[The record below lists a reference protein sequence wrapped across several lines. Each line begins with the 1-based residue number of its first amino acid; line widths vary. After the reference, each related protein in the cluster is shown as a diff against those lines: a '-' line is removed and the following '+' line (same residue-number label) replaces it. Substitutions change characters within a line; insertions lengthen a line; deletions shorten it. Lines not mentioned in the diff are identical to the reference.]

1 MKLSQLAAK
10 PQLIEIVLDDEAT
23 IKQYAEPLTF
33 HTWDRQPMDV
43 FVKLANT
50 DQNNIGNML
59 DIVKNMI
66 LDDQGRPVL
75 QDDAML
81 PTPVLMAAIGRITDL
96 LGK

>member
-10 PQLIEIVLDDEAT
+10 PQLIEIVMDDEAT
-23 IKQYAEPLTF
+23 IKQYGEALSF

-43 FVKLANT
+43 FVRLANT

-66 LDDQGRPVL
+66 LDESGQSVL
-75 QDDAML
+75 KDDAML
-81 PTPVLMAAIGRITDL
+81 PTPVLMQAIGRITDL